1 MAAHNVRHL
10 PVIDGE
16 RLVGVLS
23 IADVTI
29 KFDTEEVT
37 EG

>member
-1 MAAHNVRHL
+1 MAAHNVRRL

-23 IADVTI
+23 ITDVTI

-37 EG
+37 RG

>member
-1 MAAHNVRHL
+1 MAAHNVRRL

-23 IADVTI
+23 ITDVTI
-29 KFDTEEVT
+29 KLDTEEVT
-37 EG
+37 RG

>member
-1 MAAHNVRHL
+1 MAAHNVRRL

-29 KFDTEEVT
+29 EFDTEEVT